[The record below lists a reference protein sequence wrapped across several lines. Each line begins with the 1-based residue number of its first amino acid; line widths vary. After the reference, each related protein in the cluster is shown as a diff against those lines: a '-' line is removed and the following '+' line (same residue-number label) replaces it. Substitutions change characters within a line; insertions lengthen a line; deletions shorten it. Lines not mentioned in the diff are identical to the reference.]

1 MAMGPTD
8 GGSLSLILGIT
19 KIAIEIAVSFLATG
33 GKLVMILALL
43 PCAISALGHPAH
55 ITGAPA
61 PEEGATI
68 HDTLLYTTFLF
79 EIILSMKFKFEYL
92 KYEIQ
97 IT

>member
-1 MAMGPTD
+1 MAIGPTD
-8 GGSLSLILGIT
+8 GGCLSLILWIT
-19 KIAIEIAVSFLATG
+19 EIAIDIVVSFLATG

-43 PCAISALGHPAH
+43 PCTISELGRSAH

-68 HDTLLYTTFLF
+68 HDTLLCTTFLF
-79 EIILSMKFKFEYL
+79 EIIVSMKFKFEYL